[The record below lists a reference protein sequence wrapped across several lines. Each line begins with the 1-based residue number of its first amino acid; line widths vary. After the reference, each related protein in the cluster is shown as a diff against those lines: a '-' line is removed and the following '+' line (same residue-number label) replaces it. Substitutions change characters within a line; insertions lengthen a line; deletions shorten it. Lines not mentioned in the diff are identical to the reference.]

1 MTLDAI
7 VGCYRRGGN
16 PFRITGC
23 GSNNGENMIHSASL
37 INHPFGDPGVYV
49 DFKYRKEAFLFDLGD
64 LHLLPPRKL
73 LKIDFIFVSHTHMD
87 HFIGF
92 DHLLRISL
100 GRDRRIHLYGPP
112 GFLKNVEDKLSAYT
126 WNLVANY
133 TNEFELLVTEVHPGE
148 RISRRYRCRDAFTP
162 EGEERT
168 TFDGML
174 VQGDFF
180 SVRAA
185 FLDHDTPCLAFRFEE
200 KTRINI
206 KKNVLREMGLP
217 TGAWLQELKTR
228 IVKGEPDETPIRVW
242 WRGADGRRE
251 ETTMPLG
258 VLRQKAVKITPGEIV
273 AYVTDALASEENARR
288 IVEIAAESELL
299 FIEAPFLDAD
309 ADIAARKHHLT
320 AKQAGVLARAAGAK
334 RIVLFHFSPK
344 YKGMEDLLVRE
355 ALEAFEAESR

>member
-1 MTLDAI
+1 
-7 VGCYRRGGN
+7 
-16 PFRITGC
+16 
-23 GSNNGENMIHSASL
+23 MIHSASL
-37 INHPFGDPGVYV
+37 INDPFGDPGVYV
-49 DFKYRKEAFLFDLGD
+49 DFKYRNEAFLFDLGD

-73 LKIDFIFVSHTHMD
+73 LKIDYIFVSHTHMD

-100 GRDRRIHLYGPP
+100 GRDRRIHLFGPP
-112 GFLKNVEDKLSAYT
+112 SFLNNVEDKLSAYT

-148 RISRRYRCRDAFTP
+148 LISRRYRCRNAFKP
-162 EGEERT
+162 EDERREAC
-168 TFDGML
+168 DGTL

-217 TGAWLQELKTR
+217 TGAWLQELKTH
-228 IVKGEPDETPIRVW
+228 VLKGGPDGLPVRVW
-242 WRGADGRRE
+242 WRGVDGRRE
-251 ETTMPLG
+251 EKTVPLG
-258 VLRQKAVKITPGEIV
+258 LLRERAVKITPGVII
-273 AYVTDALASEENARR
+273 AYVTDALASKANARR
-288 IVEIAAESELL
+288 ILEIAAGSELL

-309 ADIAARKHHLT
+309 ADTAARKHHLT
-320 AKQAGVLARAAGAK
+320 AKQAGMLAREAGAK

-344 YKGMEDLLVRE
+344 YKGAGELLVGE
-355 ALEAFEAESR
+355 AMEAFQAESR

>member
-1 MTLDAI
+1 
-7 VGCYRRGGN
+7 
-16 PFRITGC
+16 
-23 GSNNGENMIHSASL
+23 MIHSASL
-37 INHPFGDPGVYV
+37 INDPFGDPGVYV

-64 LHLLPPRKL
+64 LHPLPPRKL
-73 LKIDFIFVSHTHMD
+73 LKIDSIFVSHTHMD

-112 GFLKNVEDKLSAYT
+112 SFLKNVEDKLSSYT

-148 RISRRYRCRDAFTP
+148 RISRRYRCRDAFKP
-162 EGEERT
+162 EGEERAA
-168 TFDGML
+168 FDGTL

-217 TGAWLQELKTR
+217 TGAWLQELKTH
-228 IVKGEPDETPIRVW
+228 IVKGEPDDLPVRVW

-251 ETTMPLG
+251 EKTVPLG
-258 VLRQKAVKITPGEIV
+258 VLRREGRE
-273 AYVTDALASEENARR
+273 DN
-288 IVEIAAESELL
+288 
-299 FIEAPFLDAD
+299 
-309 ADIAARKHHLT
+309 
-320 AKQAGVLARAAGAK
+320 AGARSSRTSPMPSPAK
-334 RIVLFHFSPK
+334 RMHAGSWRSPPARSSCSSRPPFSMQTPIPP
-344 YKGMEDLLVRE
+344 RE
-355 ALEAFEAESR
+355 STI

>member
-1 MTLDAI
+1 
-7 VGCYRRGGN
+7 
-16 PFRITGC
+16 
-23 GSNNGENMIHSASL
+23 MIHSASL
-37 INHPFGDPGVYV
+37 INDPFGDPGVYV

-73 LKIDFIFVSHTHMD
+73 LKIDSIFVSHTHMD

-112 GFLKNVEDKLSAYT
+112 SFLKNVEDKLSSYT

-133 TNEFELLVTEVHPGE
+133 TNEFELLVTEVHAGE
-148 RISRRYRCRDAFTP
+148 RISRRYRCRGAFTP
-162 EGEERT
+162 EGEERAG
-168 TFDGML
+168 FDGTL

-180 SVRAA
+180 SVRAV

-217 TGAWLQELKTR
+217 TGAWLQELKTHIAR
-228 IVKGEPDETPIRVW
+228 GEPDEKPVRVW

-251 ETTMPLG
+251 EKTMPLG

-288 IVEIAAESELL
+288 IVEIAAGAELL

-320 AKQAGVLARAAGAK
+320 AKQAGMLARKAGAK
-334 RIVLFHFSPK
+334 RIVVFHFSPK
-344 YKGMEDLLVRE
+344 YKGAEELLVRE
-355 ALEAFEAESR
+355 ALEAFQAESR